1 MLEMLLPAR
10 ITSVLVYPSP
20 VNMSR
25 GPDALRKLCTDE
37 LGVEARNGTVV
48 LFYNRA
54 KDTLKLYWEDSSGD
68 QTLTK
73 KLDRGAFLVPVVPP
87 EAKYA
92 TVPPATLRRLFR

>member
-1 MLEMLLPAR
+1 MLEMFLPAH
-10 ITSVLVYPSP
+10 ITTVVVYPRP

-25 GPDALRKLCTDE
+25 GPEALRKLCADE

-54 KDTLKLYWEDSSGD
+54 KDTMKLYWEDSSGD

-73 KLDRGAFLVPVVPP
+73 KLDRGTFLVPVVAPD
-87 EAKYA
+87 AKYT
-92 TVPPATLRRLFR
+92 TVPPMTLRRLFR

>member
-1 MLEMLLPAR
+1 MLEMFLPAH
-10 ITSVLVYPSP
+10 ITSVVIYPRP

-25 GPDALRKLCTDE
+25 GPEALRKLCADE

-48 LFYNRA
+48 LLHNRA

-68 QTLTK
+68 QTITK

-87 EAKYA
+87 DAKYA
-92 TVPPATLRRLFR
+92 TVTPVTLRRLFR